1 MYSKSNDMN
10 INLQSYKDECP
21 SIFATKAK
29 PTVSS
34 KYTFVPTLDVLENFE
49 REGWKPASVRQMGK
63 SQFGLHEIRLS
74 NGQLPQV
81 GDSMVQAVIRNS
93 HDGTATLSVSAGL
106 FRLVCSNGLTVPT
119 SVAESFRIRHS
130 GLDIST
136 VREITDGFAQ
146 KLPMIERS
154 VSKMQTVEMSEAQVV
169 DFVQKSQ
176 LLRWESGSVPMSL
189 KIEDILNP
197 VRAEDNIKTLWNTFN
212 IVQEKFV
219 RGGVSYQNNR
229 GRSVTMRKLDNIQKV
244 NKLNTQLWELA
255 ETYC

>member
-1 MYSKSNDMN
+1 MN
-10 INLQSYKDECP
+10 INLQSYRTTCP

-29 PTVSS
+29 STVSN
-34 KYTFVPTLDVLENFE
+34 KYTFVPTLDVLDNFE
-49 REGWKPASVRQMGK
+49 REGWKPSSVRQMGK
-63 SQFGLHEIRLS
+63 SEFGLHEIRLS

-81 GDSMVQAVIRNS
+81 GDSVVQAVIRNS

-119 SVAESFRIRHS
+119 SVAESFQIRHS
-130 GLDIST
+130 NLDIST

-154 VSKMQTVEMSEAQVV
+154 VNKMQSVEMSEAQIV

-197 VRAEDNIKTLWNTFN
+197 VRVEDNIKTLWNTFN
-212 IVQEKFV
+212 VVQEKFV

-229 GRSVTMRKLDNIQKV
+229 GRSVTMKKLDSIQKV
-244 NKLNTQLWELA
+244 NKLNTKLWELA

>member
-1 MYSKSNDMN
+1 MN
-10 INLQSYKDECP
+10 INLQSYQDTCP

-29 PTVSS
+29 PTVSN

-49 REGWKPASVRQMGK
+49 REGWKPSSVRQMGK
-63 SQFGLHEIRLS
+63 SSYGLHEIRLS

-81 GDSMVQAVIRNS
+81 GDSMVQAIIRNS

-119 SVAESFRIRHS
+119 SVAESFRVRHS
-130 GLDIST
+130 GLDISM

-146 KLPMIERS
+146 KLPMIQRS
-154 VSKMQTVEMSEAQVV
+154 VSQMQSVDMSDSQIT

-189 KIEDILNP
+189 KIEDLISP
-197 VRAEDNIKTLWNTFN
+197 VREQDSKRSLWNVFN
-212 IVQEKFV
+212 VVQEKFV
-219 RGGVSYQNNR
+219 RGGVTYQTSR
-229 GRSVTMRKLDNIQKV
+229 GRSMTMKKLDNIHKV
-244 NKLNTQLWELA
+244 NKLNTKLWDLA

>member
-1 MYSKSNDMN
+1 MN
-10 INLQSYKDECP
+10 INLQSYRTTCP

-29 PTVSS
+29 STVSN

-49 REGWKPASVRQMGK
+49 REGWKPSSVRQMGK
-63 SQFGLHEIRLS
+63 SEFGLHEIRLS

-81 GDSMVQAVIRNS
+81 GDSVVQAVIRNS

-119 SVAESFRIRHS
+119 SVAESFQIRHS
-130 GLDIST
+130 NLDIST

-154 VSKMQTVEMSEAQVV
+154 VNKMQSVEMSEAQIV

-212 IVQEKFV
+212 VVQEKFV

-229 GRSVTMRKLDNIQKV
+229 GRSVTMKKLDSIQKV
-244 NKLNTQLWELA
+244 NKLNTKLWELA

>member
-1 MYSKSNDMN
+1 MN
-10 INLQSYKDECP
+10 INLQSYQDTCP

-49 REGWKPASVRQMGK
+49 REGWKPSSVRQMGK
-63 SQFGLHEIRLS
+63 SSYGLHEIRLS

-81 GDSMVQAVIRNS
+81 GDSMVQAIIRNS

-119 SVAESFRIRHS
+119 SVAESFRVRHS
-130 GLDIST
+130 GLDISM

-146 KLPMIERS
+146 KLPMIQRS
-154 VSKMQTVEMSEAQVV
+154 VSQMQSVDMSDSQIT

-189 KIEDILNP
+189 KIEDLISP
-197 VRAEDNIKTLWNTFN
+197 VREQDSKKSLWNVFN
-212 IVQEKFV
+212 VVQEKFV
-219 RGGVSYQNNR
+219 RGGITYQTSR
-229 GRSVTMRKLDNIQKV
+229 GRSMTMKKLDNIHKV
-244 NKLNTQLWELA
+244 NKLNTKLWELA

>member
-1 MYSKSNDMN
+1 MN
-10 INLQSYKDECP
+10 INLQSYRTTCP

-29 PTVSS
+29 STVSN

-49 REGWKPASVRQMGK
+49 REGWKPSSVRQMGK
-63 SQFGLHEIRLS
+63 SEFGLHEIRLS

-81 GDSMVQAVIRNS
+81 GDSVVQAVIRNS

-119 SVAESFRIRHS
+119 SVAESFQIRHS
-130 GLDIST
+130 NLDIST

-154 VSKMQTVEMSEAQVV
+154 VNKMQSVEMSEAHIV

-212 IVQEKFV
+212 VVQEKFV

-229 GRSVTMRKLDNIQKV
+229 GRSVTMKKLDSIQKV
-244 NKLNTQLWELA
+244 NKLNTKLWELA

>member
-1 MYSKSNDMN
+1 
-10 INLQSYKDECP
+10 
-21 SIFATKAK
+21 
-29 PTVSS
+29 
-34 KYTFVPTLDVLENFE
+34 
-49 REGWKPASVRQMGK
+49 
-63 SQFGLHEIRLS
+63 
-74 NGQLPQV
+74 
-81 GDSMVQAVIRNS
+81 MVQAVIRNS

-154 VSKMQTVEMSEAQVV
+154 VSKMQTVKMSEAQVV